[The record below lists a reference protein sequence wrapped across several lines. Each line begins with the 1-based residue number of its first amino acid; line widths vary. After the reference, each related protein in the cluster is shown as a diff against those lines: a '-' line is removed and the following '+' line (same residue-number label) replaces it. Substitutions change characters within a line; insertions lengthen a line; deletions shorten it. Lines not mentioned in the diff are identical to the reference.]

1 MPARSVACRGSTTGK
16 PCRSRCPRAFFG
28 SSRADCNR
36 PFIGFGVN
44 EYHPSMAQSLRTKY
58 LLLALG
64 VVAGLSVL
72 IGGFAYY
79 EHRIDS
85 ADIAQL
91 TYASVEQKLEGDLEA
106 RANSVAKV
114 TATLLS
120 TAFAAHNPTAITPI
134 AGKLLEERD
143 IERVEVTDA
152 QGTVLFSGEN
162 PHVESGD
169 RSEQDQAALPP
180 LRVTTAI
187 ASGPR
192 AAAGGAGTLN
202 IWVSREEMQETLASI
217 RAQLEH
223 QQGSQLRRMR
233 AMLAR
238 ITLPL
243 LALGL
248 LGAWFIAT
256 RLARPISAL
265 IKSADRIGEGDYTRQ
280 PHVARRDEL
289 GELQHALERMRQK
302 LSETTI
308 TKNYLDTVLNSLSDA
323 VIVTAPDGLIKSCN
337 EATQRLLGYSEAEL
351 VGKPLLGFI
360 DPAHRGAV
368 NLATAAPEARETV
381 LRTASGQTI
390 PVSMASST
398 ITSADPQFQG
408 AIYVARNTT
417 ERKRAER
424 RIRYLARYDTLT
436 KMPNRMQFQH
446 LLQQSIARARRNQR
460 SLALLYL
467 DLDRFK
473 EVNDT
478 FGHAA
483 GDRTLE
489 ILSERLTRALSKE
502 TVIGRLAGDEF
513 AMFVDGLPAD
523 TDNRATLSTLAR
535 TLLDEISRTFYVNQ
549 QEVYLT
555 ASAGIAICPYDAEN
569 VIDLIRNAD
578 AAMYHSKQNGGNS
591 CAFYV
596 PSMNAAAVERLM
608 LKSKLRRALERN
620 ELVILY
626 QSKVDLRTGRVVG
639 AEALLRWRLPGHGD
653 ISPSHFI
660 PLAEETSLI
669 LDIGEWVLNRVCS
682 DYHEWQKVVPH
693 PGRIAINLSLRQLKQ
708 SSFISRCRSVFRKHG
723 VSPTCFELEV
733 TETTLMT
740 DPKRTIGL
748 LNELYAMGLS
758 LAIDDFGTGYSSLSA
773 LQQFPIGTLKID
785 QSFVRDVAVDANDA
799 AIVRTI
805 IDMGKSLDLEVIAEG
820 VEEAEQLEFLRTHGC
835 YYAQGRLFGDA
846 MEAGK
851 LLAILGGQEGGTPHH
866 GNLCAPTVLRPMRLS
881 S

>member
-1 MPARSVACRGSTTGK
+1 
-16 PCRSRCPRAFFG
+16 
-28 SSRADCNR
+28 
-36 PFIGFGVN
+36 
-44 EYHPSMAQSLRTKY
+44 
-58 LLLALG
+58 
-64 VVAGLSVL
+64 
-72 IGGFAYY
+72 
-79 EHRIDS
+79 
-85 ADIAQL
+85 
-91 TYASVEQKLEGDLEA
+91 
-106 RANSVAKV
+106 
-114 TATLLS
+114 
-120 TAFAAHNPTAITPI
+120 
-134 AGKLLEERD
+134 
-143 IERVEVTDA
+143 
-152 QGTVLFSGEN
+152 
-162 PHVESGD
+162 
-169 RSEQDQAALPP
+169 
-180 LRVTTAI
+180 
-187 ASGPR
+187 
-192 AAAGGAGTLN
+192 
-202 IWVSREEMQETLASI
+202 
-217 RAQLEH
+217 
-223 QQGSQLRRMR
+223 
-233 AMLAR
+233 
-238 ITLPL
+238 
-243 LALGL
+243 
-248 LGAWFIAT
+248 
-256 RLARPISAL
+256 
-265 IKSADRIGEGDYTRQ
+265 
-280 PHVARRDEL
+280 
-289 GELQHALERMRQK
+289 
-302 LSETTI
+302 
-308 TKNYLDTVLNSLSDA
+308 
-323 VIVTAPDGLIKSCN
+323 
-337 EATQRLLGYSEAEL
+337 LLGYTEADL
-351 VGKPLLGFI
+351 LGKPLVSFI
-360 DPAHRGAV
+360 DEVHRNAFDFT
-368 NLATAAPEARETV
+368 NSAPEARETV

-390 PVSMASST
+390 PVSMASSA
-398 ITSADPQFQG
+398 ITTEDPQFQG
-408 AIYVARNTT
+408 NIYVARNIT

-446 LLQQSIARARRNQR
+446 LLQQAIARARRSQR

-489 ILSERLTRALSKE
+489 LLSERLTRNLSKD

-513 AMFVDGLPAD
+513 AMFIDDLPMD
-523 TDNRATLSTLAR
+523 VDNRASIGALAR

-555 ASAGIAICPYDAEN
+555 ASVGVAICPYDAEN

-596 PSMNAAAVERLM
+596 PEMNAAAVERLM
-608 LKSKLRRALERN
+608 LKSKLRRALERD

-626 QSKVDLRTGRVVG
+626 QSKVDLRDGRVVG

-669 LDIGEWVLNRVCS
+669 LDIGEWVLDRVCS
-682 DYHEWQKVVPH
+682 DYREWQKTVPE

-708 SSFISRCRSVFRKHG
+708 SSFIARCRGVFRKHN
-723 VSPTCFELEV
+723 VSPTCFELEL

-748 LNELYAMGLS
+748 LNELYAMGLN

-785 QSFVRDVAVDANDA
+785 QSFVRDVAVDSDDA

-820 VEEAEQLEFLRTHGC
+820 VEASEQLEFLRKHGC

-846 MEAGK
+846 MEASK
-851 LLAILGGQEGGTPHH
+851 LLAILSAQAGGAAHH
-866 GNLCAPTVLRPMRLS
+866 AKLCVPTVLRPIRLS

>member
-1 MPARSVACRGSTTGK
+1 MARSLK
-16 PCRSRCPRAFFG
+16 
-28 SSRADCNR
+28 
-36 PFIGFGVN
+36 
-44 EYHPSMAQSLRTKY
+44 TKY
-58 LLLALG
+58 LLLALAVG
-64 VVAGLSVL
+64 AVLSLLLGGLS
-72 IGGFAYY
+72 YY
-79 EHRIDS
+79 EHRVDA
-85 ADIAQL
+85 ADVNQL
-91 TYASVEQKLEGDLEA
+91 TYATVAQKLEADLET
-106 RANSVAKV
+106 RASSLSEITGTSLAPALASGNKVAV
-114 TATLLS
+114 ASIAERLLD
-120 TAFAAHNPTAITPI
+120 
-134 AGKLLEERD
+134 ERD
-143 IERVEVTDA
+143 IERVEVLDA
-152 QGTVLFSGEN
+152 HGAVLFRGGD
-162 PHVESGD
+162 PAAQQSGD
-169 RSEQDQAALPP
+169 WFVFQSTIHSNLVSAPVQRVGS
-180 LRVTTAI
+180 LRI
-187 ASGPR
+187 SM
-192 AAAGGAGTLN
+192 
-202 IWVSREEMQETLASI
+202 SRTEMRETLASI
-217 RAQLEH
+217 RKQLES
-223 QQGSQLRRMR
+223 QQGMQIKRMR
-233 AMLAR
+233 GLLAG
-238 ITLPL
+238 IALPL
-243 LALGL
+243 LVLGL
-248 LGAWFIAT
+248 AGAWFIA
-256 RLARPISAL
+256 RQLAGPISAL
-265 IKSADRIGEGDYTRQ
+265 VKSADRIGQGDYTR
-280 PHVARRDEL
+280 PLAVVRHDEL
-289 GELQHALERMRQK
+289 GDLQFALERMRQK
-302 LSETTI
+302 LNETTI
-308 TKNYLDTVLNSLSDA
+308 TKNYLNTVLNSLSDA
-323 VIVTAPDGLIKSCN
+323 VLVTSPEGIVKSCN
-337 EATQRLLGYSEAEL
+337 EAAHRLLGYEAADL
-351 VGKPLLGFI
+351 LGKPLVSFV
-360 DPAHRGAV
+360 DEAHRNALDLS
-368 NLATAAPEARETV
+368 NSAPEARETV

-390 PVSMASST
+390 PVSMASSA
-398 ITSADPQFQG
+398 ITTEDPQFQG
-408 AIYVARNTT
+408 NIYVARNIT

-446 LLQQSIARARRNQR
+446 LLQQAIARARRSQR

-489 ILSERLTRALSKE
+489 ILSERLTRNLSKD

-513 AMFVDGLPAD
+513 AMFVDDLPMD
-523 TDNRATLSTLAR
+523 VDNRASIGALAR

-555 ASAGIAICPYDAEN
+555 ASVGVAICPYDAEN

-596 PSMNAAAVERLM
+596 PEMNAAAVERLM
-608 LKSKLRRALERN
+608 LKSKLRRALERD

-626 QSKVDLRTGRVVG
+626 QSKVDLRDGRVVG

-653 ISPSHFI
+653 ISPSQFI

-682 DYHEWQKVVPH
+682 DYREWQKTVPE

-708 SSFISRCRSVFRKHG
+708 ASFISRCRGVFRKHN

-748 LNELYAMGLS
+748 LNELYAMGLN

-785 QSFVRDVAVDANDA
+785 QSFVRDVAVDSDDA

-820 VEEAEQLEFLRTHGC
+820 VEASEQLEFLRKHGC

-846 MEAGK
+846 MEASKMLGILSGQVGGASYHAK
-851 LLAILGGQEGGTPHH
+851 L
-866 GNLCAPTVLRPMRLS
+866 CVPTLLRPIRLS